1 MGTHPIFESDFDCL
15 TDFVSSQKITVTKN
29 RAMKKPDAHT
39 VNMPPDVRGDDSVEN
54 VSTVILTLVQA
65 LLLIREHTDRA
76 WNLEQKKTER
86 EEGKRMKVKERKRAE
101 FVANVEEILARI
113 QSQIAKGHVQEIVL
127 AIGANICNPKEM
139 WRFKLPP
146 TSTACSAPAKF
157 KRWRLLGTLPDE
169 IHSRRAS
176 RGRIHLLVRFD
187 EPLPTSSTVSAN
199 CTKTIILKRAFAS
212 ISTCATINQWPSSLS
227 RSPSTSKHTV
237 RKGKF
242 RLPNFLGTCR
252 KLLQNRFDNSQPS
265 FCNDWHISSW
275 RENVPER
282 TQA

>member
-101 FVANVEEILARI
+101 FVHNVEEILARI

-146 TSTACSAPAKF
+146 TSTASSAPAKF
-157 KRWRLLGTLPDE
+157 K
-169 IHSRRAS
+169 
-176 RGRIHLLVRFD
+176 
-187 EPLPTSSTVSAN
+187 VSVGA
-199 CTKTIILKRAFAS
+199 
-212 ISTCATINQWPSSLS
+212 
-227 RSPSTSKHTV
+227 
-237 RKGKF
+237 
-242 RLPNFLGTCR
+242 TCR
-252 KLLQNRFDNSQPS
+252 RESCNCNSS
-265 FCNDWHISSW
+265 YCNC
-275 RENVPER
+275 
-282 TQA
+282 